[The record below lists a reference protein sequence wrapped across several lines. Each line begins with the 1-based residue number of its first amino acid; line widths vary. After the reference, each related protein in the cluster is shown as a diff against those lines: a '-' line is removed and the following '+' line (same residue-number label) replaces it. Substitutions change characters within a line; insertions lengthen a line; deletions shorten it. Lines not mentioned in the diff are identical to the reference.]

1 MKKYILILLLT
12 TISLTSCGKEEVSEQ
27 KYYSTWIVQ
36 TWSINLDN
44 SYVWYVESEDTV
56 NLSAKM
62 WWKITNIY
70 KEEWDRVN
78 AWELVAILDWS
89 EAKVWYSTASNI
101 ASTLET
107 MKDQTSNMF
116 DSQIKVMEAKI
127 EQVKAWNTG
136 IDLWLQDTKSITEAQ
151 LKTASSR
158 VEQAKLWV
166 ETAKTNLDQTKIV
179 LSTTEEHIYKNTLSA
194 ITNSVILDTNILNFV
209 DTLIWV
215 TKENKDKN
223 NSFEDYLWAKDITS
237 LKDAKKEFLEVN
249 ELFREY
255 KDLYEQKIENK
266 TPDND
271 SIKDIANKWIDI
283 AEKLKVLLSSTYD
296 VLDNSIDNIQL
307 TQSTIDSYKSQV
319 SEMWQDIESSLL
331 TVSWDYILWLK
342 GSIENMES
350 FKSESEMQLSLL
362 EKQYELAE
370 KWLDTANNTYDQ
382 YKKMSKWQI
391 NEITTKK
398 NVTENQLKE
407 ALAWLEALKKQKQ
420 TSLSEIDAKIWEVYG
435 QKNSASV
442 MIWNS
447 EVISPISWV
456 VINKLNEIW
465 QVVWWAMPILVIAD
479 ESKLQIKVWV
489 DDNAISSIKVWDN
502 VKIDID
508 WVQWQVNWKIKNIY
522 PSKDNITKKNI
533 VEISIGLSKILGLE
547 NQVKI
552 WSMAKIYFENIK
564 EKSSI
569 IIPNEAITQKFM
581 LAWVYTLHDWKVIF
595 KNIEILE
602 QNDSIAKVSWLKVW
616 ETIILD
622 WKENI
627 YDWEILNN

>member
-382 YKKMSKWQI
+382 Y
-391 NEITTKK
+391 
-398 NVTENQLKE
+398 
-407 ALAWLEALKKQKQ
+407 
-420 TSLSEIDAKIWEVYG
+420 
-435 QKNSASV
+435 
-442 MIWNS
+442 
-447 EVISPISWV
+447 
-456 VINKLNEIW
+456 
-465 QVVWWAMPILVIAD
+465 
-479 ESKLQIKVWV
+479 
-489 DDNAISSIKVWDN
+489 
-502 VKIDID
+502 
-508 WVQWQVNWKIKNIY
+508 
-522 PSKDNITKKNI
+522 
-533 VEISIGLSKILGLE
+533 
-547 NQVKI
+547 
-552 WSMAKIYFENIK
+552 
-564 EKSSI
+564 
-569 IIPNEAITQKFM
+569 
-581 LAWVYTLHDWKVIF
+581 
-595 KNIEILE
+595 
-602 QNDSIAKVSWLKVW
+602 
-616 ETIILD
+616 
-622 WKENI
+622 
-627 YDWEILNN
+627 